1 MIPHF
6 LMIHGG
12 LTRWGMSSVPGLLP
26 RPRSPAL
33 DGGTPSPRFLLPQE
47 TSPGRAQSAFKKRVE
62 PSTSPQPVTTV
73 TPALGWAAGLSC
85 LPRLSVTADRP
96 SSPRC
101 SFLFCFT
108 LFLSVSNL
116 AAFRPSVLAVPA
128 ACPITSL
135 CRTVNLLS
143 PTG

>member
-12 LTRWGMSSVPGLLP
+12 LTRWGMSSVPGCCP
-26 RPRSPAL
+26 GPAL
-33 DGGTPSPRFLLPQE
+33 RHCMGAPPP
-47 TSPGRAQSAFKKRVE
+47 PGSSCLRRRAQSAFKKRVE

-73 TPALGWAAGLSC
+73 APALGWAAGLSC

-116 AAFRPSVLAVPA
+116 AAFRPSVLAAPA